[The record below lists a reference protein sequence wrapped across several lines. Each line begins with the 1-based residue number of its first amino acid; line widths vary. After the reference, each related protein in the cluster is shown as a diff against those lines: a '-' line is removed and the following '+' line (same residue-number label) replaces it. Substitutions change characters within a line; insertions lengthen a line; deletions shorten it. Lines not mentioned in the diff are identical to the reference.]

1 MELIEE
7 IKKLK
12 GYKENKNLAIAELA
26 RRIEADDTT
35 VGRWLKGEVTPNFYS
50 LHKVRNFLNDI
61 KNSEDLKPLETF
73 RDKVTRER
81 EQAKTDINYLK
92 QRITALNDIEDLET
106 LVTELS
112 AIAQLGK
119 LMLDAYD
126 PHVLGIKLGGT
137 SK

>member
-7 IKKLK
+7 IKELK
-12 GYKENKNLAIAELA
+12 KYKEDNDLTIAELA
-26 RRIEADDTT
+26 RKIEADDTT

-61 KNSEDLKPLETF
+61 KNSEDLKPLENF

-92 QRITALNDIEDLET
+92 QRIKTLNDIEDLNT
-106 LVTELS
+106 LVTELDV
-112 AIAQLGK
+112 IA
-119 LMLDAYD
+119 
-126 PHVLGIKLGGT
+126 KLGNLIGDAHNT
-137 SK
+137 SF

>member
-7 IKKLK
+7 IEELKK
-12 GYKENKNLAIAELA
+12 YKEDNDLTIAELA
-26 RRIEADDTT
+26 RKIEADDTT

-81 EQAKTDINYLK
+81 EQTKTDINYLK
-92 QRITALNDIEDLET
+92 QRIKALNDVEDLDT
-106 LVTELS
+106 LVTELDVTT
-112 AIAQLGK
+112 QLGK
-119 LMLDAYD
+119 LVRDAHNI
-126 PHVLGIKLGGT
+126 PF
-137 SK
+137 

>member
-7 IKKLK
+7 IKELK
-12 GYKENKNLAIAELA
+12 EYKENNDLTIADLA
-26 RRIEADDTT
+26 RKIEADDTT

-81 EQAKTDINYLK
+81 EQTKTDINYLK
-92 QRITALNDIEDLET
+92 QRIKALNDVEDLDT
-106 LVTELS
+106 LVTELDVTT
-112 AIAQLGK
+112 QLGK
-119 LMLDAYD
+119 LVRDAHKT
-126 PHVLGIKLGGT
+126 PF
-137 SK
+137 